1 MPFLTSMCTRNTHDA
16 QANMQAKTAHTN
28 KVNKTK
34 MSFYL
39 GWFFKSNPRLHIFGT
54 SLELSHGEM
63 GWGSLVTSS
72 HTGWLAT
79 NTVGFLCFLMEKS
92 SLISELPC
100 GEDPSS
106 MIQHQLAVKFRLL
119 PLLPSCFRQQKGVIP
134 CSYMIKSLEIHFT

>member
-16 QANMQAKTAHTN
+16 QTNMQAKTAHTN

-39 GWFFKSNPRLHIFGT
+39 GWFFKSNPRLHVFGT

-79 NTVGFLCFLMEKS
+79 NTMGFLCFLMEKS
-92 SLISELPC
+92 SLISELPY

-106 MIQHQLAVKFRLL
+106 DNDPTSASSEIQTVAFAAFLL
-119 PLLPSCFRQQKGVIP
+119 QAAKGGNSLL
-134 CSYMIKSLEIHFT
+134 LHD

>member
-39 GWFFKSNPRLHIFGT
+39 GWFFKSNPRLHVFGT

-92 SLISELPC
+92 SLISELPY

-106 MIQHQLAVKFRLL
+106 DNDPTSASSEIQTVVFAAFLL
-119 PLLPSCFRQQKGVIP
+119 QAAKGGNSLL
-134 CSYMIKSLEIHFT
+134 LHD

>member
-16 QANMQAKTAHTN
+16 QTNMQAKTAHTN
-28 KVNKTK
+28 KVSKTK

-100 GEDPSS
+100 SEDPSS
-106 MIQHQLAVKFRLL
+106 DNDPTSASSEIQTVAFAAFLL
-119 PLLPSCFRQQKGVIP
+119 QAAKGGNSLL
-134 CSYMIKSLEIHFT
+134 LHD

>member
-1 MPFLTSMCTRNTHDA
+1 
-16 QANMQAKTAHTN
+16 MQAKTAHTN

-92 SLISELPC
+92 SLISELPY

-106 MIQHQLAVKFRLL
+106 DNDPTSASSEIQTVVFAAFLL
-119 PLLPSCFRQQKGVIP
+119 QAAKGGNSLL
-134 CSYMIKSLEIHFT
+134 LHD